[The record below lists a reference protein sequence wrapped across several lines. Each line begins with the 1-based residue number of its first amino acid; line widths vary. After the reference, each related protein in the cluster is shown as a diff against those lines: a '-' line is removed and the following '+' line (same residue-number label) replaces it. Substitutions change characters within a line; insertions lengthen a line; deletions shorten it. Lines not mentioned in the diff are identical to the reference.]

1 MLKKILVAFISMNIC
16 FSSMAYAQYE
26 GDTLTAEEIEIY
38 MSTVK
43 EKEKTLPTWVKV
55 SGGIAAL
62 LAVSYGVKK
71 VAESPRTAK
80 IVEPFKNTKVYQAF
94 MKSANIE
101 EYRAAKSRWELAK
114 THKGAIKSVKRGNY
128 VGLTRSLATGDMQ
141 GAKQAKSQIKRAKA
155 LLKKPQPKG
164 TLFWKAKKAGKWGVF
179 LAVTAYVVFH
189 DSSKEETTIS
199 NNREA
204 LEREIRTLMQN
215 DIDALALY
223 IYNLNDEQKRF
234 AYSILA
240 ENPEIYE
247 IVKQQIEEAL
257 SEENINAAKEID
269 NALEQERAQERAEE
283 LLMKKNEVIDSL
295 RQSEEDFTPSW
306 SWDY

>member
-1 MLKKILVAFISMNIC
+1 M
-16 FSSMAYAQYE
+16 
-26 GDTLTAEEIEIY
+26 
-38 MSTVK
+38 
-43 EKEKTLPTWVKV
+43 
-55 SGGIAAL
+55 
-62 LAVSYGVKK
+62 
-71 VAESPRTAK
+71 
-80 IVEPFKNTKVYQAF
+80 
-94 MKSANIE
+94 
-101 EYRAAKSRWELAK
+101 
-114 THKGAIKSVKRGNY
+114 
-128 VGLTRSLATGDMQ
+128 GLTRSLATGDMQ

-155 LLKKPQPKG
+155 LLKKPQLKG
-164 TLFWKAKKAGKWGVF
+164 TLLWKAKRAGKWGVL

-189 DSSKEETTIS
+189 DSSKEETIIS
-199 NNREA
+199 NNRAA
-204 LEREIRTLMQN
+204 LEMEIRTLMQN